1 MREQI
6 IQTVEQE
13 KIVVIVRG
21 VEREK
26 LIPLAEAMYQGGIRL
41 LEITY
46 SANGKVS
53 DEETA
58 ANIAALAK
66 HFEGRMYIGA
76 GTVLTE
82 KQVELTA
89 KAGGKFII
97 SPDTCPEVIQKTREL
112 GLVSMPGALTPS
124 EMQIAHRNGADFVKL
139 FPAGGMGS
147 GYVKAI
153 LAPLNHV
160 RLVAV
165 GGVSEKNA
173 CEFIRAG
180 CVAVGVGGVDFNAV
194 MGDEPLGTFGKI
206 TLSVVDKQQLELVI
220 TATVC
225 NCSHF
230 IIKSGQ
236 NCLLIIARNYN

>member
-6 IQTVEQE
+6 IQTVEKE
-13 KIVVIVRG
+13 KIIVIVRG

-53 DEETA
+53 DEDTA
-58 ANIAALAK
+58 ENIRLLAK

-89 KAGGKFII
+89 QAGGKFII
-97 SPDTCPEVIQKTREL
+97 SPDTYPEVIKKTREL

-124 EMQIAHRNGADFVKL
+124 EMQTAHRSGADFIKI
-139 FPAGGMGS
+139 FPITSLGAS
-147 GYVKAI
+147 YVKAVK
-153 LAPLNHV
+153 APLSH
-160 RLVAV
+160 LKMLAV
-165 GGVSEKNA
+165 GGVNENNIADYKKA
-173 CEFIRAG
+173 
-180 CVAVGVGGVDFNAV
+180 GVDGF
-194 MGDEPLGTFGKI
+194 GLGSNIIDKKKI
-206 TLSVVDKQQLELVI
+206 AEKDWDGI
-220 TATVC
+220 TALAEKYVAL
-225 NCSHF
+225 
-230 IIKSGQ
+230 IK
-236 NCLLIIARNYN
+236 